1 MVTKGEWCGVLA
13 GSSFFF
19 LLALSSAEE
28 RGTTFFLFFFFDIF
42 FTTRST
48 LEPTTE
54 NLISNGQSMKLVE
67 FFQSSMRIGPEA
79 SRHKNRILQE
89 EFGDFKFAE
98 PCKAGRIGCNFFCRC
113 LWIYYK
119 PNFES
124 V

>member
-1 MVTKGEWCGVLA
+1 MVCSLDPLF
-13 GSSFFF
+13 FFF

-28 RGTTFFLFFFFDIF
+28 RDTTFILFYFFDIF

-98 PCKAGRIGCNFFCRC
+98 PGKAGENRM
-113 LWIYYK
+113 
-119 PNFES
+119 
-124 V
+124 

>member
-1 MVTKGEWCGVLA
+1 MLA
-13 GSSFFF
+13 GSSFFFYFF

-28 RGTTFFLFFFFDIF
+28 RDTTFFLFFSFDIF

-98 PCKAGRIGCNFFCRC
+98 PGEAGEKRM
-113 LWIYYK
+113 
-119 PNFES
+119 
-124 V
+124 

>member
-1 MVTKGEWCGVLA
+1 MVCSLDPL
-13 GSSFFF
+13 FFF
-19 LLALSSAEE
+19 LALSSAEE
-28 RGTTFFLFFFFDIF
+28 RGTTFSYYYFFFDIF

-98 PCKAGRIGCNFFCRC
+98 PGEAGENRM
-113 LWIYYK
+113 
-119 PNFES
+119 
-124 V
+124 

>member
-1 MVTKGEWCGVLA
+1 MVTKGEWWGVLA

-19 LLALSSAEE
+19 FCLLSLVLRREAQL
-28 RGTTFFLFFFFDIF
+28 FFLLFFFDIF

-98 PCKAGRIGCNFFCRC
+98 PGEAGE
-113 LWIYYK
+113 K
-119 PNFES
+119 QM
-124 V
+124 

>member
-1 MVTKGEWCGVLA
+1 MGCARWILFFF
-13 GSSFFF
+13 FFF

-28 RGTTFFLFFFFDIF
+28 RDTTFFYYYFYFIFFDIF

-67 FFQSSMRIGPEA
+67 FFESSMRIGPEA

-98 PCKAGRIGCNFFCRC
+98 PGEDGENRM
-113 LWIYYK
+113 
-119 PNFES
+119 
-124 V
+124 

>member
-1 MVTKGEWCGVLA
+1 MCSLDP
-13 GSSFFF
+13 FFF
-19 LLALSSAEE
+19 FCLLSLVLRRE
-28 RGTTFFLFFFFDIF
+28 TQLFFLFFLLIFF

-98 PCKAGRIGCNFFCRC
+98 PGKAGENRM
-113 LWIYYK
+113 
-119 PNFES
+119 
-124 V
+124 

>member
-28 RGTTFFLFFFFDIF
+28 RGTTFFFDIF

-98 PCKAGRIGCNFFCRC
+98 PGKAGEKRM
-113 LWIYYK
+113 
-119 PNFES
+119 
-124 V
+124 

>member
-1 MVTKGEWCGVLA
+1 MVCSLDPL
-13 GSSFFF
+13 FFF
-19 LLALSSAEE
+19 LALSSAEE
-28 RGTTFFLFFFFDIF
+28 RGTTFFFLIFF

-98 PCKAGRIGCNFFCRC
+98 AGENRM
-113 LWIYYK
+113 
-119 PNFES
+119 
-124 V
+124 

>member
-28 RGTTFFLFFFFDIF
+28 RGTTFFFIFFFDIF

-98 PCKAGRIGCNFFCRC
+98 PGEAGENRM
-113 LWIYYK
+113 
-119 PNFES
+119 
-124 V
+124 

>member
-1 MVTKGEWCGVLA
+1 MWCARWIL
-13 GSSFFF
+13 SFFFF

-28 RGTTFFLFFFFDIF
+28 RDTTFFLFLFYFFDIF

-98 PCKAGRIGCNFFCRC
+98 PGEAGENRM
-113 LWIYYK
+113 
-119 PNFES
+119 
-124 V
+124 

>member
-1 MVTKGEWCGVLA
+1 MCSLDPL
-13 GSSFFF
+13 FF

-28 RGTTFFLFFFFDIF
+28 RDTTFFLFLFYFSDIF

-98 PCKAGRIGCNFFCRC
+98 PGKAGENRM
-113 LWIYYK
+113 
-119 PNFES
+119 
-124 V
+124 

>member
-1 MVTKGEWCGVLA
+1 MCSLDPLFV
-13 GSSFFF
+13 FF

-28 RGTTFFLFFFFDIF
+28 RGTTFFLIFFFDIF

-98 PCKAGRIGCNFFCRC
+98 PGKAGENRM
-113 LWIYYK
+113 
-119 PNFES
+119 
-124 V
+124 

>member
-1 MVTKGEWCGVLA
+1 MEGGDKGGNGVVCSLDPL
-13 GSSFFF
+13 FFF

-28 RGTTFFLFFFFDIF
+28 RDTTFFYYFFDIF

-98 PCKAGRIGCNFFCRC
+98 PGEAGEKRM
-113 LWIYYK
+113 
-119 PNFES
+119 
-124 V
+124 

>member
-1 MVTKGEWCGVLA
+1 MTKGEWCGVLA

-19 LLALSSAEE
+19 CLLSLVLRREAQL
-28 RGTTFFLFFFFDIF
+28 FLLFFNYFFEIF

-98 PCKAGRIGCNFFCRC
+98 PSKAGEN
-113 LWIYYK
+113 WM
-119 PNFES
+119 
-124 V
+124 

>member
-1 MVTKGEWCGVLA
+1 MGCARWIL
-13 GSSFFF
+13 FFF
-19 LLALSSAEE
+19 CLLSLVLRREAQL
-28 RGTTFFLFFFFDIF
+28 FFFDIF

-98 PCKAGRIGCNFFCRC
+98 PDKAGEN
-113 LWIYYK
+113 WM
-119 PNFES
+119 
-124 V
+124 

>member
-1 MVTKGEWCGVLA
+1 MWCARWILF
-13 GSSFFF
+13 FFF

-28 RGTTFFLFFFFDIF
+28 RGTTFFFIFFYFF

-98 PCKAGRIGCNFFCRC
+98 PGEAGEKRM
-113 LWIYYK
+113 
-119 PNFES
+119 
-124 V
+124 

>member
-1 MVTKGEWCGVLA
+1 MEGGDKGGNGVVCSLDPL
-13 GSSFFF
+13 FFF
-19 LLALSSAEE
+19 FCLLSLVLRREAQL
-28 RGTTFFLFFFFDIF
+28 FFLIFFFDIF

-98 PCKAGRIGCNFFCRC
+98 PGEVGENRM
-113 LWIYYK
+113 
-119 PNFES
+119 
-124 V
+124 

>member
-1 MVTKGEWCGVLA
+1 MWCARWIL
-13 GSSFFF
+13 SFFF

-28 RGTTFFLFFFFDIF
+28 RGTTFFFDIF

-98 PCKAGRIGCNFFCRC
+98 PGEAGEKRM
-113 LWIYYK
+113 
-119 PNFES
+119 
-124 V
+124 

>member
-13 GSSFFF
+13 GSSLFFF
-19 LLALSSAEE
+19 CLLSLVLRREAQL
-28 RGTTFFLFFFFDIF
+28 FFLFFFDIF

-98 PCKAGRIGCNFFCRC
+98 PSKAGENRM
-113 LWIYYK
+113 
-119 PNFES
+119 
-124 V
+124 

>member
-1 MVTKGEWCGVLA
+1 MVCSLDPL
-13 GSSFFF
+13 FFF

-28 RGTTFFLFFFFDIF
+28 RDTTFFFIFFLIFF

-98 PCKAGRIGCNFFCRC
+98 PGEAGE
-113 LWIYYK
+113 K
-119 PNFES
+119 QM
-124 V
+124 